1 MLEVRDLHSGYGEAH
16 VVRGVSLDVGAGEIV
31 AVLGRNGM
39 GKTTLIRS
47 IMGLTPPQIR
57 SGSITWRGE
66 NLIGLRPH
74 DIAARKIAIVPQ
86 GRRLFPSLTVTEHLT
101 MLKSARARTGWTV
114 DRVFGIFPRLAER
127 RHHRGGQLSG
137 GERGMLAVGR
147 ALMIDPQLILMDEP
161 SEGLAPVMVQHLE
174 EIVLDLKRE
183 GLSIL
188 LVEQNLYSALAV
200 AGYQINFF
208 YSGDADY
215 VGAFA
220 NSTLTVLPPNV
231 PFGDLAEGIAGCPP
245 GCDHLSPG
253 CALDEWAREHHA
265 EARLD
270 SLRRLLRSREGTS
283 PD

>member
-1 MLEVRDLHSGYGEAH
+1 MRSGATSRCRKSIWGGRAMLEVRDLHSGYGEAQ
-16 VVRGVSLDVGAGEIV
+16 VLRGVSLDVARGEIV

-66 NLIGLRPH
+66 SLVGLRPH
-74 DIAARKIAIVPQ
+74 DIAARRIAIVPQ

-101 MLKSARARTGWTV
+101 MLKGVRARDGWTL
-114 DRVFGIFPRLAER
+114 DRVFALFPRLAER

-147 ALMIDPQLILMDEP
+147 ALMIDPELILMDEP

-174 EIVLDLKRE
+174 GIVRDLKGE

-200 AGYQINFF
+200 ADRVYVLETGQVVHQ
-208 YSGDADY
+208 GDAK
-215 VGAFA
+215 
-220 NSTLTVLPPNV
+220 TLAQQT
-231 PFGDLAEGIAGCPP
+231 DL
-245 GCDHLSPG
+245 LFQ
-253 CALDEWAREHHA
+253 
-265 EARLD
+265 RL
-270 SLRRLLRSREGTS
+270 GVQ
-283 PD
+283 

>member
-1 MLEVRDLHSGYGEAH
+1 MLEVRDLHSGYGEAV
-16 VVRGVSLDVGAGEIV
+16 VVRGVSLDVAPGEIV
-31 AVLGRNGM
+31 ALLGRNGM

-47 IMGLTPPQIR
+47 IMGLVPPQIR
-57 SGSITWRGE
+57 AGTISWRGDD
-66 NLIGLRPH
+66 LVGMKPH

-101 MLKSARARTGWTV
+101 MLKSPRAKDGWTV

-127 RHHRGGQLSG
+127 RFHRGGQLSG

-174 EIVLDLKRE
+174 TIILDLKKE

-200 AGYQINFF
+200 ADRVYIMETGQIVHQ
-208 YSGDADY
+208 GDAWEMSQQTD
-215 VGAFA
+215 
-220 NSTLTVLPPNV
+220 VL
-231 PFGDLAEGIAGCPP
+231 F
-245 GCDHLSPG
+245 
-253 CALDEWAREHHA
+253 
-265 EARLD
+265 ARL
-270 SLRRLLRSREGTS
+270 GVH
-283 PD
+283 